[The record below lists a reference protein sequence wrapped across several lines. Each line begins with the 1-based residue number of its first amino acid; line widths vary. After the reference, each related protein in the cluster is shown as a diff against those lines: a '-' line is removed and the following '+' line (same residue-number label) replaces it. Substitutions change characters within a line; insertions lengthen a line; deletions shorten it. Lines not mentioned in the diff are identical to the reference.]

1 MVRTQAE
8 LRAKIDTLILALKA
22 DRGADREADRQ
33 ILSDLQASR
42 AELQAS
48 RANLQSA
55 VTQLQA
61 AWARLQPVLLK
72 RKLKRT
78 NSTTRE

>member
-1 MVRTQAE
+1 MARTEAE
-8 LRAKIDTLILALKA
+8 LRAKIDALILALK
-22 DRGADREADRQ
+22 ADREADRQ
-33 ILSDLQASR
+33 ILADLQASG
-42 AELQAS
+42 AD
-48 RANLQSA
+48 LQSA